1 MAVPCEEK
9 NNIDVVYDFADV
21 NQGAC
26 ARKTRS
32 QAHSTLQSVSGGVR
46 DVT

>member
-9 NNIDVVYDFADV
+9 NNIDAVYDFADV

-32 QAHSTLQSVSGGVR
+32 QADPLQSVSGGVR